1 MEEIAIR
8 YSKDF
13 IYAFAAL
20 ILLTWLAN
28 VFATLI
34 DMWSGIEK
42 AEAKGEEINS
52 GGLRR
57 TITKI
62 GDYWKVQA
70 FALMIDV
77 FGSLFWDY
85 PFVSI
90 VIGVGIILIELK
102 SVIENLQEK
111 KANAGQLP
119 EMIKKIIKAATEK
132 DAAQIIDEIQ
142 NTTK

>member
-1 MEEIAIR
+1 MEEILQH

-13 IYAFAAL
+13 IVGFAS
-20 ILLTWLAN
+20 IIVLTWICN
-28 VFATLI
+28 LI
-34 DMWSGIEK
+34 ASFLDMWSGIDK
-42 AEAKGEEINS
+42 AKAKGEVINS
-52 GGLRR
+52 SGLRK
-57 TITKI
+57 TITKV
-62 GDYWKVQA
+62 GDYWKVQI

-119 EMIKKIIKAATEK
+119 EMVKKIIKAATEK

>member
-1 MEEIAIR
+1 MEEILLH

-13 IYAFAAL
+13 IVGFAS
-20 ILLTWLAN
+20 IIVLTWICN
-28 VFATLI
+28 LI
-34 DMWSGIEK
+34 ASFLDMWSGIDK
-42 AEAKGEEINS
+42 AKAKGEVINS
-52 GGLRR
+52 SGLRK
-57 TITKI
+57 TITKV
-62 GDYWKVQA
+62 GDYWKVQI
-70 FALMIDV
+70 FALMIDM

-119 EMIKKIIKAATEK
+119 EMVKKIIKAATEK

>member
-1 MEEIAIR
+1 MEEILLH

-13 IYAFAAL
+13 IVGFAS
-20 ILLTWLAN
+20 IIVLTWICN
-28 VFATLI
+28 LI
-34 DMWSGIEK
+34 ASFLDMWSGIDK
-42 AEAKGEEINS
+42 AKAKGEVINS
-52 GGLRR
+52 SGLRK
-57 TITKI
+57 TITKV
-62 GDYWKVQA
+62 GDYWKVQI
-70 FALMIDV
+70 FALMIDM

-90 VIGVGIILIELK
+90 IIGVGIILIELK

-119 EMIKKIIKAATEK
+119 EMVKKIIKAATEK

>member
-1 MEEIAIR
+1 MEEILLH

-13 IYAFAAL
+13 IVGFAS
-20 ILLTWLAN
+20 IIVLTWICN
-28 VFATLI
+28 LI
-34 DMWSGIEK
+34 ASFLDMWSGIDK
-42 AEAKGEEINS
+42 AKAKGEVINS
-52 GGLRR
+52 SGLRK
-57 TITKI
+57 TITKV
-62 GDYWKVQA
+62 GDYWKVQI

>member
-1 MEEIAIR
+1 MEEILLH

-13 IYAFAAL
+13 IVGFAS
-20 ILLTWLAN
+20 IIVLTWICN
-28 VFATLI
+28 LI
-34 DMWSGIEK
+34 ASFLDMWSGIDK
-42 AEAKGEEINS
+42 AKAKGEVINS
-52 GGLRR
+52 SGLRK
-57 TITKI
+57 TITKV
-62 GDYWKVQA
+62 GDYWKVQI
-70 FALMIDV
+70 FALMIDM